1 MARKLESNG
10 DVTLDTNN
18 NTNPQQHQYKS
29 FKDSQYFKSPGNAPF
44 GRNTFSKEKR
54 QSVSETTRVVFLCV
68 IWYILSSTG
77 NVLNKFILTNY
88 LPGYAIT
95 MSFGHLTIIVLLL
108 PALHKL
114 WRIPVA
120 QSLSRRY
127 TYRFIIPL
135 AIGKFMA
142 SISSQFSIYKIPV
155 SYSHTIKASM
165 PIFTVF
171 FTSVLMREK
180 YSFRVW
186 CSLLPIVCGVAIAT
200 VTELQFNWM
209 GMTSSLFATALFS
222 LQNIYSKKVLKE
234 TRMHHLRLLYLISRS
249 AFAMLL
255 PVWLIFDVRGMA
267 SDEALV
273 KTHANPLLTFI
284 LLLLSACI
292 MFGQNIVAFTVISL
306 LTPLSYAVANAAKR
320 IFVIIFSLVTLK
332 NPVTYVNLFGMGV
345 SCCGVWVYNKAKLT
359 ELAWKNKKLKYTLP
373 TTSRDVRDGISM
385 GSKNSSDE
393 GYINPAYQESKMYK
407 QATDI

>member
-1 MARKLESNG
+1 MARKSETHG
-10 DVTLDTNN
+10 HVTTTDINN
-18 NTNPQQHQYKS
+18 NNSTHNTLINNNNQQQYKS

-44 GRNTFSKEKR
+44 GRSSSSSKR
-54 QSVSETTRVVFLCV
+54 QTVSETTRVIFLCV

-77 NVLNKFILTNY
+77 NVLNKYILTNY

-95 MSFGHLTIIVLLL
+95 MSFSHLIVIVLVL
-108 PALHKL
+108 PALHRL

-165 PIFTVF
+165 PIFTVI
-171 FTSVLMREK
+171 FTTVLMREK
-180 YSFRVW
+180 YSLRVW
-186 CSLLPIVCGVAIAT
+186 MSLLPIVFGVGIAT
-200 VTELQFNWM
+200 VTELRFNWM
-209 GMTSSLFATALFS
+209 GMLSSLFATALFS
-222 LQNIYSKKVLKE
+222 LQNIFSKKVLKE

-255 PVWLIFDVRGMA
+255 PVWLLVDVMA
-267 SDEALV
+267 MGSDEKLAA
-273 KTHANPLLTFI
+273 THKNPLFTFI
-284 LLLLSACI
+284 LLLLSGCI
-292 MFGQNIVAFTVISL
+292 MFAQNIVAFTVISL

-332 NPVTYVNLFGMGV
+332 NPVTSVNMFGMAV
-345 SCCGVWVYNKAKLT
+345 SICGVWVYNKAKISDQNLR
-359 ELAWKNKKLKYTLP
+359 KKRLQYTL
-373 TTSRDVRDGISM
+373 RV
-385 GSKNSSDE
+385 K
-393 GYINPAYQESKMYK
+393 
-407 QATDI
+407 